1 MSPRASSRSVVVVR
15 EAYAAQYAD
24 PIAFRCGDE
33 VQVERSDVEFT
44 EWFWCRGPDGKEG
57 WVHRS
62 FLSQSTG
69 RALAISDY
77 SAREL
82 SVSVGDR
89 GRIIR
94 VLDGWAYLQLE
105 EDRAGWVPER
115 VLHLL
120 PSN

>member
-1 MSPRASSRSVVVVR
+1 MVVVR

-33 VQVERSDVEFT
+33 VQVERSDVEFP

-57 WVHRS
+57 WGHRS

-69 RALAISDY
+69 RALGISDY

-89 GRIIR
+89 DRIIR
-94 VLDGWAYLQLE
+94 VLDGWAYFQLE
-105 EDRAGWVPER
+105 ENRAGWVPER